1 LVEYEAAC
9 SKAGLHLPCELAAL
23 KKLLKTSL
31 QRKFVE
37 MKPIRSAYTGRTVR
51 CWLFQAGKAR
61 SVDRDD

>member
-31 QRKFVE
+31 QRTFVE
-37 MKPIRSAYTGRTVR
+37 MKPIRSAYTGRVVR

-61 SVDRDD
+61 QTDTD